1 MHPNKVTLP
10 HSSWVAGLL
19 ISVMF
24 MGSTLLTPLYL
35 FSSAAFAILIPT
47 GLREFPTGSVFPDH
61 PYALE
66 RRRDRGALLFV
77 LFRLW
82 FFLLAIASQLALC
95 HLGLLRLRL
104 IRRLDRLRTTS
115 VHVERSSGALDDLL
129 RDHELLGTLKA
140 G

>member
-1 MHPNKVTLP
+1 MHPNKVALP

-95 HLGLLRLRL
+95 HFVLPSLAV
-104 IRRLDRLRTTS
+104 D
-115 VHVERSSGALDDLL
+115 A
-129 RDHELLGTLKA
+129 A
-140 G
+140 F